1 MPNRRVRTHSPQ
13 LTFALFLVAPMAFL
27 GVSTLVAHRNFRK
40 MEENHEWVRHT
51 QEVINE
57 LEGSYAALAE
67 TISAQRGYLLDPR
80 PLYEGYY
87 RERREIAVRR
97 LTKVRELVADSPT
110 SIARVEQLREAVR
123 EKLEDTERIVAAR
136 KQRGEAGLER
146 FKRPQTSESL
156 GRIREMIRDLIA
168 SQQILLSRRSEEA
181 EASSQTA
188 FTTLWVNLV
197 AGLSLSGLLW
207 ATSARY
213 RQLREDAQ
221 EAERRY
227 TEELEHKVLER
238 TAELKST
245 NAELEAFSYSVSHD
259 LRAPI
264 RAMSGYAS
272 MLEEDHREHLNDDAM
287 DSIARI
293 KAAAGKMSLLIDG
306 LLRLSRITRSE
317 MQEGLVNLSDIATEI
332 LRDLQEREPNIAA
345 ETKVKPGVVV
355 KGDAQMLRILLEN
368 LIRNAWKYSSKSDR
382 VRIEF
387 GEVEGD
393 PPRFFVSDSGAGF
406 DMEYAGKLF
415 EPFQRLHSERD
426 YEGTGI
432 GLAICRRIV
441 ARHGGR
447 IWAEGKLGRGAKFS
461 FTLDPDPHDLRE
473 QLDEALGDAVFT
485 RTR

>member
-1 MPNRRVRTHSPQ
+1 MPTRRVRSQSPQ

-27 GVSTLVAHRNFRK
+27 GVSTLVAHQNFRK
-40 MEENHEWVRHT
+40 MEENLEWVRRT
-51 QEVINE
+51 QDVINE
-57 LEGSYAALAE
+57 LEGSYAALAD
-67 TISAQRGYLLDPR
+67 TISAQRGFLLDPK

-87 RERREIAVRR
+87 REQKEIAVRR
-97 LTKVRELVADSPT
+97 LTKVRELLGDSPS
-110 SIARVEQLREAVR
+110 SIAQVEQLRTAVR
-123 EKLEDTERIVAAR
+123 EKLEDAESMIVAR
-136 KQRGEAGLER
+136 KLRGEAGLER

-156 GRIREMIRDLIA
+156 GRIREMIRSLIA
-168 SQQILLSRRSEEA
+168 SQQILLARRSEESETSA
-181 EASSQTA
+181 QTA
-188 FTTLWVNLV
+188 FATLWVNLI
-197 AGLSLSGLLW
+197 AGLGLSGLLW

-213 RQLREDAQ
+213 RQLREEAQ
-221 EAERRY
+221 AAERRY
-227 TEELEHKVLER
+227 TEELEQKVLER
-238 TAELKST
+238 TAELKSA

-272 MLEEDHREHLNDDAM
+272 MLEEDHGASLNEDAL
-287 DSIARI
+287 DSISRI

-317 MQEGLVNLSDIATEI
+317 MQEGPVNLSEIATEI
-332 LRDLQEREPNIAA
+332 LKDLQEREPDVAA
-345 ETKVKPGVVV
+345 EIKIQPGIVVR
-355 KGDAQMLRILLEN
+355 GDAQMLRILMEN
-368 LIRNAWKYSSKSDR
+368 LLRNAWKYSSKSER

-387 GEVEGD
+387 GEIEGT
-393 PPRFFVSDSGAGF
+393 PRRFFVSDSGAGF

-415 EPFQRLHSERD
+415 EPFQRLHSERE

-447 IWAEGKLGRGAKFS
+447 IWAEGKVGRGAKFS
-461 FTLDPDPHDLRE
+461 FTLEPDPNELRE
-473 QLDEALGDAVFT
+473 QLDEALGNAAFT